1 MLRRFPTPLIT
12 PEMLPGE
19 NGHNICGPSLI
30 RAPDWLPGRLG
41 TYYLYFAHHHG
52 TYIRLAYA
60 DRLEGPWRVHAPG
73 TLHLSNAPGDMDHI
87 ASPDVHVDDAR
98 RMIRMYFHGRQRNA
112 RRQFS
117 HVAQSRN
124 GMEFVCQT
132 EPIADFYLRMVR
144 WRNEWIGM
152 SKGGVMYR
160 SPDGLTGF
168 ERLPQPAFAM
178 SDAEANGAGD
188 VRHVALEAE
197 GDTLTVYFSR
207 IGDRPEA
214 IRRATVDL
222 RQPPE
227 RWRAGRAR
235 LVLRPETS
243 AEGANLPKARSRSGP
258 APARENAVRDPAIFI
273 EHGRRYLLYSIA
285 GEAGIGMVDLVTPAR
300 IARAVMRRLRP
311 SPRVAAQAAVP
322 ATTASVEPDKR
333 IYVMGCGRSGTWL
346 LTALFATFRGVEIFP
361 DETPV
366 ETFARHLAS
375 KPVLVLKRD
384 STSYQNVE
392 DIPHNIAIA
401 WIVRHPFDVLTSHNP
416 TTGHKFH
423 IQPHRWLGE
432 MLALQYL
439 MATARPNTTIVR
451 YEDLVTRPEAI
462 QGEIASAF
470 GLEAEAGVDQIAA
483 RFRPSD
489 AADRAMHGL
498 RPIDRD
504 SLDKFRRDPE
514 KLAYLRSILPRL
526 GGTLQWVAETFGYDV
541 TL

>member
-1 MLRRFPTPLIT
+1 MLRRFATPLIT
-12 PEMLPGE
+12 PDKIPGE
-19 NGHNICGPSLI
+19 NGHNINGPSLI

-52 TYIRLAYA
+52 AYIRLAYA
-60 DRLEGPWRVHAPG
+60 DRLEGPWQIHAPG
-73 TLHLSNAPGDMDHI
+73 TLHLRDAPGDMDHI
-87 ASPDVHVDDAR
+87 ASPDVHVDHAR
-98 RMIRMYFHGRQRNA
+98 RVIRMYFHGRQRGA
-112 RRQFS
+112 QRQFS
-117 HVAQSRN
+117 YIAQSRN
-124 GMEFVCQT
+124 GTGFVSQT
-132 EPIADFYLRMVR
+132 EPIADFYLRMVP
-144 WRNEWIGM
+144 WRDMWIGM

-168 ERLPQPAFAM
+168 ERLPHPAFPM
-178 SDAEANGAGD
+178 SDAMANGPGD
-188 VRHVALEAE
+188 VRHVALDVQ
-197 GDTLTVYFSR
+197 GDTLTVYFTR
-207 IGDRPEA
+207 IGDSPEA
-214 IRRATVDL
+214 ICRATVDL
-222 RQPPE
+222 RRSPE

-235 LVLRPETS
+235 LVLRPKTN
-243 AEGANLPKARSRSGP
+243 AEGADLPRTRSSAGSARG
-258 APARENAVRDPAIFI
+258 RENAVRDPAIFH
-273 EHGRRYLLYSIA
+273 EDGRRYLLYSIA
-285 GEAGIGMVDLVTPAR
+285 GEAGIGMADMVDSAR
-300 IARAVMRRLRP
+300 IARAVMRRLGRSLPAPAQTAAP
-311 SPRVAAQAAVP
+311 SAGP
-322 ATTASVEPDKR
+322 SIEPDKR

-361 DETPV
+361 DETTV
-366 ETFARHLAS
+366 ETFASHVAS
-375 KPVLVLKRD
+375 EPVLVLKRD
-384 STSYQNVE
+384 STSYQTVE
-392 DIPHNIAIA
+392 SIPHDIAIA

-451 YEDLVTRPEAI
+451 YEDLVTRPAAI
-462 QGEIASAF
+462 QSQIAAAY
-470 GLEAEAGVDQIAA
+470 GLETEAGVDQIAM
-483 RFRPSD
+483 RYRPSD

-504 SLDKFRRDPE
+504 SLEKFRRDPE